1 LLEIAKRPMS
11 HASSSANPPTLPLLE
26 PLDTPTT
33 DPPAA
38 PRPRRGRWIVGH
50 ATGLALLAW
59 AASTAVGLVQFPR
72 GQATPPQQGWLLYA
86 WVVLLRRALGWGSV
100 LVPVA
105 LGLAGLGV
113 LFWAGQRKVRVRWS
127 RVLAWE
133 LAVAAYLAW
142 LSLRGGHSL
151 ERVDQGLDGGALG
164 WGLAEILLALGPAPL
179 WRGLLPAVV
188 VVAVA
193 VGLGWV
199 QALTARLLA
208 WAERMAPA
216 ARPGTVAI
224 SPEPSRAAAEPR
236 NPATPARERQGRG
249 KVTVPAEL
257 KARLKTRRPAK
268 AEPSPTPVQRPRD
281 ERLPPLTLLKAE
293 RARRADEKHIHLTA
307 ALIEKTLQEFDIPAK
322 VVGVQVGPT
331 VIQYALEPGYIEKP
345 GNGEGGAR
353 QKVRVAQIVGLRRD
367 LALALATDRLRIQAP
382 VPGRPYIG
390 IEVPNTRAT
399 LVRLRPLLES
409 EAFARLN
416 APLALALGRDVSGAP
431 LVADLAAM
439 PHLLIA
445 GTTGSGKSVFL
456 RAMTLNLVLNN
467 TPEDLRLIL
476 LDPKRVELARFAG
489 LPHLLG
495 RVETE
500 LERIQAALQWVVGEM
515 QRRYTLFEK
524 TRSRH
529 IGSYNRKQ
537 ARRGQPTLPYIVVII
552 DELADLMM
560 QAPESTETALVR
572 LAQMAR
578 ATGIHLMVAT
588 QRPSTDVVTGLIKAN
603 FPARL
608 AFAVASAVDSRVI
621 LDAPGAE
628 HLLGR
633 GDMLF
638 APPDAPAPIRAQ
650 GVWVDDDEVQRVVDF
665 WQQARGEEPTSTAAA
680 DAAPW
685 DAVLRAQHAG
695 PRWDPLLE
703 RAAAIVI
710 QTGRANTSLIQRRLR
725 IGYPR
730 AARIMEQLEQ
740 AGVVGPPKAGGKERE
755 VLWDPQVPFRPPGDD
770 ESP

>member
-1 LLEIAKRPMS
+1 MS
-11 HASSSANPPTLPLLE
+11 QPSPTPPLLE
-26 PLDTPTT
+26 PLTSPPTPESS
-33 DPPAA
+33 
-38 PRPRRGRWIVGH
+38 RPRRQWTRWIWGH
-50 ATGLALLAW
+50 AAGLALLAW
-59 AASTAVGLVQFPR
+59 AASTAVGLVQFPQVK
-72 GQATPPQQGWLLYA
+72 GTPPGQGWLLYV
-86 WVVLLRRALGWGSV
+86 WVVFLRRALGWGSV

-105 LGLAGLGV
+105 LGLAGLGL
-113 LFWAGQRKVRVRWS
+113 LFWAGQRARRVRWG

-133 LAVAAYLAW
+133 VAIAAYLAW
-142 LSLRGGHSL
+142 LSLRGGHDLS
-151 ERVDQGLDGGALG
+151 RVDRGLDGGALG
-164 WGLAEILLALGPAPL
+164 WGLAEILLALAPAWVWL
-179 WRGLLPAVV
+179 VTLPVV
-188 VVAVA
+188 VLLALSI
-193 VGLGWV
+193 GLGWL
-199 QALTARLLA
+199 QAAWDRLTAQ
-208 WAERMAPA
+208 M
-216 ARPGTVAI
+216 
-224 SPEPSRAAAEPR
+224 RAAAPPSGSLASS
-236 NPATPARERQGRG
+236 PAPPGGTVDESSAPSSPVEQTTPAKKRGEGRRP
-249 KVTVPAEL
+249 KVTVSKEL
-257 KARLKTRRPAK
+257 KARLKANRTAE
-268 AEPSPTPVQRPRD
+268 AEPSPKSQATQNRRD
-281 ERLPPLTLLKAE
+281 ERLPPLSLLKPE
-293 RARRADEKHIHLTA
+293 RAQRADEKHIHLTA
-307 ALIEKTLQEFDIPAK
+307 ALIEKTLSEFDIPAK

-331 VIQYALEPGYIEKP
+331 VIQYALEPGYIQK
-345 GNGEGGAR
+345 GNGEEGPR

-416 APLALALGRDVSGAP
+416 SPLALALGRDVSGEP
-431 LVADLAAM
+431 LVADLATM

-456 RAMTLNLVLNN
+456 RAMALNLIMNN
-467 TPEDLRLIL
+467 TPEDLRLML
-476 LDPKRVELARFAG
+476 LDPKRVELRRFAG

-495 RVETE
+495 RVETD
-500 LERIQAALQWVVGEM
+500 LERIQAALQWLVSEM

-529 IGSYNRKQ
+529 IRSHNRKQ
-537 ARRGQPTLPYIVVII
+537 ARQGKPVLPYIVLMI

-578 ATGIHLMVAT
+578 ATGIHMLVAT

-650 GVWVDDDEVQRVVDF
+650 GVWVDDDEIQRVVAF
-665 WQQARGEEPTSTAAA
+665 WQQATKHEEEDKTRASREA
-680 DAAPW
+680 DDEAPW
-685 DAVLRAQHAG
+685 DAVLQAQHAG
-695 PRWDPLLE
+695 PRWDPLLK
-703 RAAAIVI
+703 RAAEII
-710 QTGRANTSLIQRRLR
+710 LQTGRANTSLLQRRLR

-730 AARIMEQLEQ
+730 AARLMEQLEQ
-740 AGVVGPPKAGGKERE
+740 LGVVGPPKRGGKERD
-755 VLWDPQVPFRPPGDD
+755 VLWDPDVPFPEP
-770 ESP
+770 EA

>member
-1 LLEIAKRPMS
+1 MSAKV
-11 HASSSANPPTLPLLE
+11 SAPTPPLLE
-26 PLDTPTT
+26 PLAEDETVTPM
-33 DPPAA
+33 PQPSASGWGRRVGGAA
-38 PRPRRGRWIVGH
+38 L
-50 ATGLALLAW
+50 GLALWAW
-59 AASTAVGLVQFPR
+59 AASTVVGLVQFTPL
-72 GQATPPQQGWLLYA
+72 PPQGPGQGWLLYV
-86 WVVLLRRALGWGSV
+86 WVVLLRRGLGWGSV

-105 LGLAGLGV
+105 LGLLGTAV
-113 LFWAGQRKVRVRWS
+113 LFWADRRPLSVRWG

-133 LAVAAYLAW
+133 WAVGAWLAW
-142 LSLRGGHSL
+142 LSLRGGMSL
-151 ERVDQGLDGGALG
+151 QRVDQGLDGGALG
-164 WGLAEILLALGPAPL
+164 WGLARILLALAPARWWLWLLPGVMLLALAVALGLPQRLLRWARQTAPPAPTTASPH
-179 WRGLLPAVV
+179 RRA
-188 VVAVA
+188 
-193 VGLGWV
+193 
-199 QALTARLLA
+199 QAAT
-208 WAERMAPA
+208 
-216 ARPGTVAI
+216 
-224 SPEPSRAAAEPR
+224 AAASPKTS
-236 NPATPARERQGRG
+236 PTGR
-249 KVTVPAEL
+249 P
-257 KARLKTRRPAK
+257 TRRPPVPIPRDLKERLRQPSSQVASK
-268 AEPSPTPVQRPRD
+268 AEQTAKPPRPRD
-281 ERLPPLTLLKAE
+281 EQLPPLELLKPE
-293 RARRADEKHIHLTA
+293 RPRAADEKHIHLTA
-307 ALIEKTLQEFDIPAK
+307 ALIEKTLAEFDIPAK

-331 VIQYALEPGYIEKP
+331 VIQYALEPGYIEK
-345 GNGEGGAR
+345 GEGENATR

-367 LALALATDRLRIQAP
+367 LALALATERLRIQAP

-416 APLALALGRDVSGAP
+416 SPLALALGRTVSGEP

-467 TPEDLRLIL
+467 PPATLRLLL

-495 RVETE
+495 RVETD
-500 LERIQAALQWVVGEM
+500 LQRIQAALQWVVGEM
-515 QRRYTLFEK
+515 QRRYALFEK
-524 TRSRH
+524 ARSRH
-529 IGSYNRKQ
+529 IGAYNRQQ
-537 ARRGQPTLPYIVVII
+537 ARRGAEPLPYIIVVI

-603 FPARL
+603 FPARV

-638 APPDAPAPIRAQ
+638 APPDAPAPVRAQ
-650 GVWVDDDEVQRVVDF
+650 GVWVDDEEVQRVVAF
-665 WQQARGEEPTSTAAA
+665 WQKAASASEAPAAA
-680 DAAPW
+680 EAPW
-685 DAVLRAQHAG
+685 DAILHAQQAG
-695 PRWDPLLE
+695 PRWDPLLP
-703 RAAAIVI
+703 RAAEIVLK
-710 QTGRANTSLIQRRLR
+710 TGRAHTSLLQRRLR

-730 AARIMEQLEQ
+730 AARLMEQLEQ
-740 AGVVGPPKAGGKERE
+740 AGVVGPPHQGSKERV
-755 VLWDPQVPFRPPGDD
+755 VLWDPEVPFHLPEDGP
-770 ESP
+770 

>member
-1 LLEIAKRPMS
+1 MPATP
-11 HASSSANPPTLPLLE
+11 ASPPTPPLLE
-26 PLDTPTT
+26 PLDEVPEPA
-33 DPPAA
+33 PPASPP
-38 PRPRRGRWIVGH
+38 PRWGRRLGGH
-50 ATGLALLAW
+50 ALGLALLAW
-59 AASTAVGLVQFPR
+59 AGTTAIGLAQFTGPAE
-72 GQATPPQQGWLLYA
+72 GTPPQGWLLYG
-86 WVVLLRRALGWGSV
+86 WVVVLRRALGWGSL
-100 LVPVA
+100 LVPVV
-105 LGLAGLGV
+105 LGLVGLGV
-113 LFWAGQRKVRVRWS
+113 LFWAGERQARVRWP

-133 LAVAAYLAW
+133 VALAAWLAW

-151 ERVDQGLDGGALG
+151 ARVDQGLDGGALG
-164 WGLAEILLALGPAPL
+164 WGLAEILLALAPATVWL
-179 WRGLLPAVV
+179 WALPVV
-188 VVAVA
+188 MA
-193 VGLGWV
+193 L
-199 QALTARLLA
+199 ALTVALGLAARLQARLLA
-208 WAERMAPA
+208 WAQRWAPSPVPAAGASAAPA
-216 ARPGTVAI
+216 VAVD
-224 SPEPSRAAAEPR
+224 PEPPR
-236 NPATPARERQGRG
+236 PTALPRRPRKPKPSIPAG
-249 KVTVPAEL
+249 L
-257 KARLKTRRPAK
+257 KARLKVQTAASAA
-268 AEPSPTPVQRPRD
+268 AEPSPKTPPRPRD
-281 ERLPPLTLLKAE
+281 ERLPPLTLLKPE

-307 ALIEKTLQEFDIPAK
+307 ALIEKTLAEFDIPAK

-331 VIQYALEPGYIEKP
+331 VIQYALEPGYIEK
-345 GNGEGGAR
+345 GEGENGR
-353 QKVRVAQIVGLRRD
+353 QKVRVAQIVALRRD

-416 APLALALGRDVSGAP
+416 SPLALALGRDVAGEP

-456 RAMTLNLVLNN
+456 RAMALNLVLNN
-467 TPEDLRLIL
+467 SPADLRLLL

-489 LPHLLG
+489 LPHVLG
-495 RVETE
+495 RVETDG
-500 LERIQAALQWVVGEM
+500 ERIQAALQWVVGEM
-515 QRRYTLFEK
+515 QRRYGLFEK
-524 TRSRH
+524 ARARH
-529 IGSYNRKQ
+529 IASYNRKQ
-537 ARRGQPTLPYIVVII
+537 RRAGRAGLPYIVVVI

-578 ATGIHLMVAT
+578 ATGIHLLVAT

-650 GVWVDDDEVQRVVDF
+650 GVWVDDEEVQRVVAF
-665 WQQARGEEPTSTAAA
+665 WQQATRAAA
-680 DAAPW
+680 DEAAAVDSTSDEAPW
-685 DAVLRAQHAG
+685 DAVLQAQHTG

-703 RAAAIVI
+703 RAAEVI
-710 QTGRANTSLIQRRLR
+710 LKAGRANTSLLQRRLR

-730 AARIMEQLEQ
+730 AARLMEQLEA
-740 AGVVGPPKAGGKERE
+740 AGVVGPAKGGRGERE
-755 VLWDPQVPFRPPGDD
+755 ILWDPEVPFRRPDASAEQRPA
-770 ESP
+770 

>member
-1 LLEIAKRPMS
+1 MTPTE
-11 HASSSANPPTLPLLE
+11 ASLPLLE
-26 PLDTPTT
+26 PLDAEPQPE
-33 DPPAA
+33 PPARA
-38 PRPRRGRWIVGH
+38 AGRGRRIAGH
-50 ATGLALLAW
+50 ALGLALLAW
-59 AASTAVGLVQFPR
+59 AATTAVGLVQFPR
-72 GQATPPQQGWLLYA
+72 PQAEAPGQGWLLYM

-100 LVPVA
+100 LVPVG

-113 LFWAGQRKVRVRWS
+113 LYWAGERSRRVRWT
-127 RVLAWE
+127 RILAWE
-133 LAVAAYLAW
+133 VAIAAYLAW
-142 LSLRGGHSL
+142 LNLRGGHSL

-164 WGLAEILLALGPAPL
+164 WGLAEILLALAPAR
-179 WRGLLPAVV
+179 WWQILLPIVILLALSL
-188 VVAVA
+188 A
-193 VGLGWV
+193 LGWI
-199 QALTARLLA
+199 QAGWKRLLA
-208 WAERMAPA
+208 WAREVAPP
-216 ARPGTVAI
+216 R
-224 SPEPSRAAAEPR
+224 AEPVAVAVDAAPQPPPEAKPR
-236 NPATPARERQGRG
+236 ATPAPKRRP
-249 KVTVPAEL
+249 KVAVPAEL
-257 KARLKTRRPAK
+257 KARLKARARTAQ
-268 AEPSPTPVQRPRD
+268 AEPSPKARARARD
-281 ERLPPLTLLKAE
+281 ERLPPLTLLKPE
-293 RARRADEKHIHLTA
+293 RTRRADEKHIHLTA
-307 ALIEKTLQEFDIPAK
+307 ALIEKTLSEFDIPAK

-345 GNGEGGAR
+345 SGEGSTR

-416 APLALALGRDVSGAP
+416 SPLALALGRDVSGEP

-467 TPEDLRLIL
+467 TPEDLRLML
-476 LDPKRVELARFAG
+476 LDPKRVELGRFAG

-495 RVETE
+495 QVETD
-500 LERIQAALQWVVGEM
+500 LERIQAALQWVVAEM
-515 QRRYTLFEK
+515 QRRYALFEK
-524 TRSRH
+524 ARARH
-529 IGSYNRKQ
+529 IRSYNRKQ
-537 ARRGQPTLPYIVVII
+537 ARQGRATLPYIVVVI

-560 QAPESTETALVR
+560 HAPESTETALVR
-572 LAQMAR
+572 MAQMAR

-621 LDAPGAE
+621 LDTPGAE

-650 GVWVDDDEVQRVVDF
+650 GVWVDDEEVQRVVDF
-665 WQQARGEEPTSTAAA
+665 WRQAVAKEAAQE
-680 DAAPW
+680 DETPW
-685 DAVLRAQHAG
+685 DALLRAQHAG

-703 RAAAIVI
+703 RAAEIVLR
-710 QTGRANTSLIQRRLR
+710 TGRANISLLQRRLR

-730 AARIMEQLEQ
+730 AARLMEQLEQ
-740 AGVVGPPKAGGKERE
+740 AGVVGPAKRGSKERE
-755 VLWDPQVPFRPPGDD
+755 VLWDPEVPFRAP
-770 ESP
+770 EA